1 MEFSLLADAVKSK
14 SYDKIAGIY
23 DELMLQYSAQGI
35 AFQDEWPYAIHLLG
49 HLYNNDINSARFL
62 WKTIPAAIKE
72 GRPELVAVWK
82 IGQKLWT
89 RDYAGVHEALREYEW
104 SPEVRDIIL
113 SFSDLYT
120 KRMFDLLVSA
130 YSTISVQ
137 DTALFLGMNVG
148 DATNYVLGQGW
159 SLDPASQMLTVKKQ
173 AIVKEQKLD
182 ASKLQ
187 RLTEYVFH
195 LEH

>member
-23 DELMLQYSAQGI
+23 DELMLQGI

-89 RDYAGVHEALREYEW
+89 RDYAGVHEALRDYEW
-104 SPEVRDIIL
+104 SPEVRDIVL
-113 SFSDLYT
+113 SFSG
-120 KRMFDLLVSA
+120 K
-130 YSTISVQ
+130 
-137 DTALFLGMNVG
+137 
-148 DATNYVLGQGW
+148 
-159 SLDPASQMLTVKKQ
+159 LT
-173 AIVKEQKLD
+173 
-182 ASKLQ
+182 
-187 RLTEYVFH
+187 
-195 LEH
+195 